1 MNLNS
6 GSLKNRDM
14 QWAEQIRDDNEI
26 AFSNL
31 FDTYYRPLCEY
42 AYRYVKHAETME
54 DIVQE
59 VFVRIW
65 EKRKQWEPKVSVRAY
80 LYRSVYNE
88 VINDFRKKRF
98 ALPFAELRELDNA
111 VATNSTSSDVQ
122 DREIARAI
130 KRAIEMLPA
139 RRKEILVLRLVQDL
153 SYKEI
158 SVILDISVNTVD
170 TQIRRALKLLRTHLK
185 EFVSDNEPLRAH
197 G

>member
-1 MNLNS
+1 MNLNT
-6 GSLKNRDM
+6 GSLKSRDM
-14 QWAEQIRDDNEI
+14 QWAEQIRNDNEI

-31 FDTYYRPLCEY
+31 FDAYYTPLCEY

-88 VINDFRKKRF
+88 VVTDFRKKRF
-98 ALPFAELRELDNA
+98 ELPFAELRELDNA

-130 KRAIEMLPA
+130 KLAIEMLPA
-139 RRKEILVLRLVQDL
+139 RRKEILVLRLVQGL

-158 SVILDISVNTVD
+158 SVILDISVNTID
-170 TQIRRALKLLRTHLK
+170 TQIRRALKLLRTQLK
-185 EFVSDNEPLRAH
+185 EFACDNEPLRAH